1 MDSEESQKQLLK
13 KMMEESFKQEDL
25 YTAGNYWKFYEK
37 KILDQIKKNKLKNF
51 RSWEGGGG
59 AGNIQSFGGGNERT
73 SRSFLRNFHPFE
85 KKYEFLDN
93 LFIVKKYNSL
103 INKLIPYFSVLKYFT
118 FRSAEARI
126 YHKNL
131 FNSLIFQKFDLI
143 KKIDNEL
150 VEISDS
156 EFGLEKDSYT
166 LINNKIY
173 TNNFLNQLLFI
184 HQIKKTQILI
194 Q

>member
-73 SRSFLRNFHPFE
+73 SRSF
-85 KKYEFLDN
+85 
-93 LFIVKKYNSL
+93 
-103 INKLIPYFSVLKYFT
+103 
-118 FRSAEARI
+118 
-126 YHKNL
+126 
-131 FNSLIFQKFDLI
+131 
-143 KKIDNEL
+143 
-150 VEISDS
+150 
-156 EFGLEKDSYT
+156 
-166 LINNKIY
+166 
-173 TNNFLNQLLFI
+173 
-184 HQIKKTQILI
+184 
-194 Q
+194 

>member
-1 MDSEESQKQLLK
+1 
-13 KMMEESFKQEDL
+13 MMEESFKQEDL

-37 KILDQIKKNKLKNF
+37 ILDQIKKNKLKNF

-59 AGNIQSFGGGNERT
+59 SGNIQSFGGVYERT

-103 INKLIPYFSVLKYFT
+103 INKLIPYFSALKYFT

-126 YHKNL
+126 YHKIFL
-131 FNSLIFQKFDLI
+131 IFIFQKFDLI

-156 EFGLEKDSYT
+156 EFGLENDDFT
-166 LINNKIY
+166 FNK
-173 TNNFLNQLLFI
+173 
-184 HQIKKTQILI
+184 
-194 Q
+194 